1 MVLGGAGWKFGI
13 EHVESA
19 SFPRIRE
26 LREGTTQ
33 TRRTKPPASIS
44 RGNTLT
50 QGWHAQA
57 PGMANQIEAARGP
70 VETFWGRARGV
81 NGQTKL
87 ERGIR

>member
-33 TRRTKPPASIS
+33 TRRTKPS

-50 QGWHAQA
+50 QGKHAQE

-70 VETFWGRARGV
+70 GETFWGWARGV